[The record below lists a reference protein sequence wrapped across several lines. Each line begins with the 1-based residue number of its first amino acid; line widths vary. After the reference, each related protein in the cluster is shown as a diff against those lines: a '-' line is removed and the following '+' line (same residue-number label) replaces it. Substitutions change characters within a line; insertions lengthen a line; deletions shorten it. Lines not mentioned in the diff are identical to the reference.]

1 MTTHELQ
8 EILMWCSILNI
19 GLLMLWFMMFAMA
32 GGWVHR
38 VHGRWFNLPRERFD
52 AIHYQHMGNFKVVIM
67 VFNVTPYVALLLI
80 S

>member
-1 MTTHELQ
+1 MTTQELQ
-8 EILMWCSILNI
+8 EFLMWCSILNS
-19 GLLMLWFMMFAMA
+19 GLLMSWFLIITMA

-38 VHGRWFNLPRERFD
+38 IHGRWFNLSRERFD
-52 AIHYQHMGNFKVVIM
+52 AIHYQQIGNFKVVIM